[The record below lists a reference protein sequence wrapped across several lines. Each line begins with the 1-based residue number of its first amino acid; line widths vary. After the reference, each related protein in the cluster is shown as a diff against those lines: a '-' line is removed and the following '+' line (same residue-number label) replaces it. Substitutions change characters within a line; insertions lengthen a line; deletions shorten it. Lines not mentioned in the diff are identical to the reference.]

1 MKNSSF
7 VEANAFNY
15 GSGHI
20 RPNRAMDPGLVYDV
34 TLEDYMNF
42 LCTLRYNSST
52 ISKFSKS
59 KSYSCP
65 KKRQKLVD
73 FNYPSITIPKLS
85 DHITI
90 TRRLKNVG
98 TPGTYTVRVD
108 PPVGISVTVNPI
120 SLEFV
125 DVGEEKEFSVKFE
138 WKNVSNGEDYVFG
151 RLIWSDGVHYVR
163 SPLVI
168 KQVK

>member
-1 MKNSSF
+1 
-7 VEANAFNY
+7 
-15 GSGHI
+15 
-20 RPNRAMDPGLVYDV
+20 MDPGLVYDV
-34 TLEDYMNF
+34 TSEDYLNF
-42 LCTLRYNSST
+42 LCTLHYNSST
-52 ISKFSKS
+52 ISKFSKD

-65 KKRQKLVD
+65 KKSRKLVD

-98 TPGTYTVRVD
+98 TPGTYTVRVE
-108 PPVGISVTVNPI
+108 PPVGVSVTVKPCI
-120 SLEFV
+120 LEF
-125 DVGEEKEFSVKFE
+125 DAIGEEKRFSVKFE
-138 WKNVSNGEDYVFG
+138 AKSVRNGGGYVFG
-151 RLIWSDGVHYVR
+151 RLIWSDGIHYIR